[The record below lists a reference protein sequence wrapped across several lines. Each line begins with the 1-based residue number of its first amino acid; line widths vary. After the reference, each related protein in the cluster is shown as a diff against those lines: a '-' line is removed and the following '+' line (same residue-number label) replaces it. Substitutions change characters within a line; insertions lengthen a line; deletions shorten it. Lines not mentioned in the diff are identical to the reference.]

1 MPLDTIGLP
10 RVKTFTHNMFGSAV
24 VLECLCGEPV
34 PYPGVNGAPNPIACV
49 RCGQHFGAVP
59 PATLTEQVF
68 VERP

>member
-10 RVKTFTHNMFGSAV
+10 RVLVRTHPTFGSAV

-34 PYPGVNGAPNPIACV
+34 PYPGVNGATNPIACK

-59 PATLTEQVF
+59 PATLTEHVF
-68 VERP
+68 VER